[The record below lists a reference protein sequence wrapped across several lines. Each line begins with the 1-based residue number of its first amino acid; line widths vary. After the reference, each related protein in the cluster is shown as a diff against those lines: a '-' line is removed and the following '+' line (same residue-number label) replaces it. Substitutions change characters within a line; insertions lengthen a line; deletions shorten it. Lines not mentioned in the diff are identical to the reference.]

1 MPAGTQDH
9 APCGV
14 QVVFVDRNKDM
25 WMRRALQGGRPLKL
39 AAMVDCAVWHASVDM
54 LATLTDHRLV
64 SLCTQHCSLTCKTIH
79 GLRVGTGACTQQR
92 LATEQKG
99 GGGGGQAHACY
110 SSPTTAFQQHARNFV
125 AACGRDPVFS
135 AT

>member
-1 MPAGTQDH
+1 M
-9 APCGV
+9 

-64 SLCTQHCSLTCKTIH
+64 SACSQHPSPEGKTTY
-79 GLRVGTGACTQQR
+79 GL
-92 LATEQKG
+92 
-99 GGGGGQAHACY
+99 
-110 SSPTTAFQQHARNFV
+110 
-125 AACGRDPVFS
+125 
-135 AT
+135 